1 MLRYNADA
9 RHCSFFERGVPV
21 VYTKQTP
28 LAVSAVYALYR
39 QISHLSA
46 PSPHCLFVIPQI
58 LGDMWRNNQDLSTG
72 GRENLWAT
80 LKLPPEYFSF
90 YLPYMV
96 SCTSPLSNV
105 CFTRSSSAS
114 TTALLVLGF
123 THSIKTS
130 CSTTLPALYRFTDD
144 RWWVTS
150 RRIHNKTFDFPCAC
164 TPFVTDL
171 PTYTTVQIN
180 TGLTTSSFDW
190 MGLFF
195 RFFHRKSMS
204 SSDSLVTS
212 HGVHDKHLVLIIWSR
227 ICSCMA
233 AASPNGKVWPL
244 SQFSYKLFDGFVSQL
259 ICFTKMKPSI
269 RNIRLLFEL
278 LIQGCFCFL
287 IYLFGQR
294 EISILNV

>member
-1 MLRYNADA
+1 MSCARWLQKPSRCIWNNEMQKVYRGTAPPLFPTSALRGPPAPRPLLCLSLVLHTA
-9 RHCSFFERGVPV
+9 SKRPVQLHFLHCIASQMIVGESRP
-21 VYTKQTP
+21 
-28 LAVSAVYALYR
+28 AVS
-39 QISHLSA
+39 
-46 PSPHCLFVIPQI
+46 
-58 LGDMWRNNQDLSTG
+58 
-72 GRENLWAT
+72 
-80 LKLPPEYFSF
+80 
-90 YLPYMV
+90 
-96 SCTSPLSNV
+96 
-105 CFTRSSSAS
+105 
-114 TTALLVLGF
+114 TT
-123 THSIKTS
+123 
-130 CSTTLPALYRFTDD
+130 
-144 RWWVTS
+144 
-150 RRIHNKTFDFPCAC
+150 KTFDFPCAC

-171 PTYTTVQIN
+171 STYTTVQIN